1 MMPKTK
7 MVETGKVELIV
18 KIPNLSQA
26 NALIIARG
34 VRFAL
39 ENCAKLKQ
47 LNEFT
52 QAIKVEYVE
61 VLIEVAN

>member
-18 KIPNLSQA
+18 KVPHLIPE
-26 NALIIARG
+26 NAKNIIRD
-34 VRFAL
+34 VQRVL
-39 ENCAKLKQ
+39 ENCSKLNL

-52 QAIKVEYVE
+52 EERKVEYAE
-61 VLIEVAN
+61 VKNA

>member
-1 MMPKTK
+1 MML
-7 MVETGKVELIV
+7 ETGKVELIV
-18 KIPNLSQA
+18 RVPNLSQA

-34 VRFAL
+34 VRFGL

-52 QAIKVEYVE
+52 ETRIVEYRE
-61 VLIEVAN
+61 GTN